1 MQGTVGV
8 AMSDTTILDETDR
21 TTGRDALRKNIQA
34 AIALAGAVRSTLG
47 PKGLDKLLVD
57 DEGRSMVTNDGITVL
72 ESAKVEHPIAH
83 MLIASSAAQ
92 DQSVRDGTTTT
103 VLLASE
109 WLQNAWHLV
118 VQGVHPATIARGFRM
133 AESFCKEHLDDLS
146 FEATKNDIEAA
157 TMTSLSGKLHQKI
170 QSIISA
176 CAVEAADAV
185 VMESNGSVVA
195 DPTRVKVI
203 TRSGPAVEDSK
214 LITGLALPKKR
225 AHVEMPSS
233 LPPGNIL
240 LVDGGLELRSLSTD
254 VHLNVTSTSA
264 LKSFQDAE
272 QQRLLDQVKMLVD
285 LEIKLLACREGIDDS
300 MHAHLA
306 DAGIKA
312 FRRVAKSDLELLARG
327 CGARLVP
334 TIHQAKQAD
343 VGVFISSRCER
354 WGDVDHWI
362 LETDEG
368 GATFV
373 ASGSTDAVVGEV
385 ERCFADALGVA
396 CRLKEHPKLIPGG
409 GATYIALAR
418 RLRRYAETV
427 PGREQLAIEAFADG
441 LESIPRILA
450 ENAGMDPIDTLLQ
463 IVSIQTK
470 DEDDT
475 IGLNAITR
483 QPENM
488 RTSRVVEPVRVLEQ
502 AICGAN
508 EATIAILRID
518 DVLWA
523 KQEIGVPD
531 DVQANLDGTAP
542 DRR

>member
-1 MQGTVGV
+1 
-8 AMSDTTILDETDR
+8 MSDVRILEETDR

-34 AIALAGAVRSTLG
+34 AVALAGAVRSTLG

-83 MLIASSAAQ
+83 MLIAASATQ
-92 DQSVRDGTTTT
+92 DQTVRDGTTTT

-133 AESFCKEHLDDLS
+133 AESYCKDHIESLT
-146 FEATKNDIEAA
+146 FEATKEDVYAA
-157 TMTSLSGKLHQKI
+157 AMTSLAGKLHTKM
-170 QSIISA
+170 QSTISE
-176 CAVEAADAV
+176 CAVEAAEAIT
-185 VMESNGSVVA
+185 MTSNGNIVA

-203 TRSGPAVEDSK
+203 TRCGPSLEQSK

-225 AHVEMPSS
+225 AHVEMPSTLGAGS
-233 LPPGNIL
+233 IL

-254 VHLNVTSTSA
+254 VQLNVTSTSA
-264 LKSFQDAE
+264 LQSFRDAE
-272 QQRLLDQVKMLVD
+272 QQRLLEQVNMLKKLDVT
-285 LEIKLLACREGIDDS
+285 LLACREGIDDS
-300 MHAHLA
+300 THAHLA
-306 DAGIKA
+306 EAGIKA

-334 TIHQAKQAD
+334 TIHQAKDAD

-373 ASGSTDAVVGEV
+373 ASGSTETVVGEV

-396 CRLKEHPKLIPGG
+396 CRLKEDAKLIPGG

-441 LESIPRILA
+441 LETIPRVLA
-450 ENAGMDPIDTLLQ
+450 ENAGMDSIDTLLQ
-463 IVSIQTK
+463 IVSIQST
-470 DEDDT
+470 ESDDT
-475 IGLNAITR
+475 IGLNVLTR

-488 RTSRVVEPVRVLEQ
+488 REANIVEPSRVLEQ
-502 AICGAN
+502 AISGAS
-508 EATIAILRID
+508 EATIAVLRID

-523 KQEIGVPD
+523 KQEISVPD
-531 DVQANLDGTAP
+531 DVQATLDGTAA

>member
-133 AESFCKEHLDDLS
+133 AESFCKEHLDELS

-300 MHAHLA
+300 MHAYLA

>member
-1 MQGTVGV
+1 VQGTVGV

-300 MHAHLA
+300 MHAYLA

-312 FRRVAKSDLELLARG
+312 FRRVAKSDLELLGRG

>member
-1 MQGTVGV
+1 VQGTVGV

-133 AESFCKEHLDDLS
+133 AESFCKEHLDNLS

-185 VMESNGSVVA
+185 AVESNGAFVA

-254 VHLNVTSTSA
+254 VQLNVTSTSA

-300 MHAHLA
+300 MHTHLA

-488 RTSRVVEPVRVLEQ
+488 RTSHVVEPVRVLEQ